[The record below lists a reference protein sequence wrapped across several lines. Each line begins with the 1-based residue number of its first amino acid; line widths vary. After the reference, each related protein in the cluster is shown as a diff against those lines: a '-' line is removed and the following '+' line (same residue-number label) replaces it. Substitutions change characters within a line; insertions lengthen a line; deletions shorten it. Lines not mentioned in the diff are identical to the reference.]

1 MGPMAAALLLLQ
13 ALGAL
18 CVCCT
23 VRRELSGLRGAALLA
38 HALLLARVEM
48 AMRADDPGTNAE
60 TYPLPLLALSVAGG
74 LLLCERLQCRG
85 SPPPPPTLWWL
96 LPPP

>member
-18 CVCCT
+18 GVCCT
-23 VRRELSGLRGAALLA
+23 ARRAMSGLRGVALLC
-38 HALLLARVEM
+38 HAVLLARVEM
-48 AMRADDPGTNAE
+48 ALRADEPGTNAE

-74 LLLCERLQCRG
+74 LLMCERLQCRG

-96 LPPP
+96 LLF

>member
-1 MGPMAAALLLLQ
+1 MAL
-13 ALGAL
+13 
-18 CVCCT
+18 
-23 VRRELSGLRGAALLA
+23 
-38 HALLLARVEM
+38 
-48 AMRADDPGTNAE
+48 RADDPGTNAE